1 MCLWVLLDTAHN
13 PPSCCLC
20 FLLSL
25 TQVLVPCAPTCG
37 CLLLCFFINLS
48 FVFPHPLVKTQVLD
62 PEQNAAFVDT
72 YLGLPFD
79 LSSALF
85 VATANRASDI
95 PPPLLDRLEVVQ
107 LGGYTQEEKV
117 GVLLH
122 QGRGMS

>member
-1 MCLWVLLDTAHN
+1 MGRDARGDPAAALLEVRGGWPALKGGGMGLSHVLVGARSCDAAHN
-13 PPSCCLC
+13 LPSCCLC
-20 FLLSL
+20 SLLS
-25 TQVLVPCAPTCG
+25 V
-37 CLLLCFFINLS
+37 
-48 FVFPHPLVKTQVLD
+48 TQVLD

-107 LGGYTQEEKV
+107 LGGYTLEEKV
-117 GVLLH
+117 GILL
-122 QGRGMS
+122 R